1 MRAAIYVR
9 LSRETDETTSP
20 ERQRA
25 ACEALCEARGWEV
38 IVVEEDIDVSGF
50 SRGLDRPG
58 LQRIL
63 TRLAELD
70 VIVFFK
76 IDRLARSTVDFAEI
90 MRLAE
95 HQSVA
100 LASATEPL
108 DLTSSMGRAMAKVI
122 AVFAELE
129 SDTTLYWIK
138 AARLRRAARWRP
150 GAAAAPCLRH
160 RSGGPQPL
168 SAQHRQGGHQDQKAT
183 RSLRA
188 PGPADSDRASSHGS
202 TGHDATT
209 EWPSEPQ
216 GGPDTPW
223 LTAADRSSPT
233 HRARIGHAP
242 ISRLRKLWGVRG
254 ALRVS

>member
-1 MRAAIYVR
+1 MPRARRRKGVPASAPGMRAAIYVR

-25 ACEALCEARGWEV
+25 ACEALCEARGWNV
-38 IVVEEDIDVSGF
+38 IVAEEDIDVSGF

-122 AVFAELE
+122 AAPTPV
-129 SDTTLYWIK
+129 D
-138 AARLRRAARWRP
+138 RPRRQRP
-150 GAAAAPCLRH
+150 GRIQVRPVTH
-160 RSGGPQPL
+160 GRSVAEAGTGLLETHVTGAQ
-168 SAQHRQGGHQDQKAT
+168 SAHPPA
-183 RSLRA
+183 L
-188 PGPADSDRASSHGS
+188 ADSR
-202 TGHDATT
+202 
-209 EWPSEPQ
+209 WLRSEL
-216 GGPDTPW
+216 GF
-223 LTAADRSSPT
+223 
-233 HRARIGHAP
+233 HRPNRN
-242 ISRLRKLWGVRG
+242 SRPL
-254 ALRVS
+254 

>member
-1 MRAAIYVR
+1 MTGTTPVTATAMPRARRRNGVPASAPGMRAAIYVR

-38 IVVEEDIDVSGF
+38 VAAEEDIDVSGF

-100 LASATEPL
+100 LAPATEPL

-129 SDTTLYWIK
+129 
-138 AARLRRAARWRP
+138 
-150 GAAAAPCLRH
+150 
-160 RSGGPQPL
+160 
-168 SAQHRQGGHQDQKAT
+168 
-183 RSLRA
+183 
-188 PGPADSDRASSHGS
+188 
-202 TGHDATT
+202 
-209 EWPSEPQ
+209 
-216 GGPDTPW
+216 
-223 LTAADRSSPT
+223 
-233 HRARIGHAP
+233 
-242 ISRLRKLWGVRG
+242 
-254 ALRVS
+254 